1 MVDNEASGRTV
12 ATNSEDDDTNA
23 TKQAACL
30 ECRRSKVRCLR
41 APEAAACK
49 KCTNAGLECVVPE
62 YHVGRYKGVKN
73 KRSGLEKAIY
83 QVEEAVK
90 RARTSGSGMQNE
102 HAQALRR
109 LLDES
114 KSSTSPP
121 QPALHREQSSFIDNS
136 EIVDAVVFEPPR
148 RPQTMR
154 SLSTSTFRRQ
164 SFAEHPENSGEVTVN
179 NADNPLQLLAIASA
193 IPEQPGTAATPSANG
208 KISPDNRT
216 TTTIEDDETQEFF
229 TPTSS
234 RLDVHPDLDPIDLG
248 LVTTEESQM
257 LFS

>member
-1 MVDNEASGRTV
+1 MVENEVSERTV
-12 ATNSEDDDTNA
+12 ATNSGDDDANA

-30 ECRRSKVRCLR
+30 ECRRSKVKCQR

-49 KCTNAGLECVVPE
+49 KCMNTGLECVVPE

-90 RARTSGSGMQNE
+90 KARTSGSGMQNE
-102 HAQALRR
+102 HSQALQR

-114 KSSTSPP
+114 KNSMSP
-121 QPALHREQSSFIDNS
+121 QRPAFQREQSSFGEHS
-136 EIVDAVVFEPPR
+136 ESVEPVVFEPPR
-148 RPQTMR
+148 RPENMR

-193 IPEQPGTAATPSANG
+193 IPEPLGTAATPSVNG
-208 KISPDNRT
+208 KVSPDNRT
-216 TTTIEDDETQEFF
+216 TTTVEDDETQEFF

-234 RLDVHPDLDPIDLG
+234 RLDVLPEFDPIDLG
-248 LVTTEESQM
+248 LVTTEESQT
-257 LFS
+257 LFA